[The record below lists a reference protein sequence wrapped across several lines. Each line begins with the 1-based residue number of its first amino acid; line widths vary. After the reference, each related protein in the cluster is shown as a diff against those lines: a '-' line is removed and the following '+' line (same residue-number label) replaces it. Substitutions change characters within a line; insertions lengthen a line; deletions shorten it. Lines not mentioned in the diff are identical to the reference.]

1 MRGVAAESVEEQL
14 QMAVLFMCVR
24 HRKWLGIYVNSESV
38 RGFFPA
44 QTVGITCTICDAGAL
59 LFCCSCYASNPAAAP
74 LLFCVWWALHSLIHS
89 SH

>member
-14 QMAVLFMCVR
+14 QMAVLFMCIR
-24 HRKWLGIYVNSESV
+24 HRKCLGIYVNCESV

-74 LLFCVWWALHSLIHS
+74 LLFLCMVGS
-89 SH
+89 S